1 MSAATVTA
9 GDSTK
14 MSVTL
19 TDWAY
24 EDTGLKINAGAGA
37 VPEPTVASLMMAA
50 MVVGGA
56 ALRRRPKSQPAASG
70 RAN

>member
-1 MSAATVTA
+1 
-9 GDSTK
+9 

-24 EDTGLKINAGAGA
+24 DDTGAKITAGAI
-37 VPEPTVASLMMAA
+37 PEPSVTSLMMAA

-56 ALRRRPKSQPAASG
+56 ALRRRPKSQAAG
-70 RAN
+70 NGQAN

>member
-1 MSAATVTA
+1 
-9 GDSTK
+9 

-24 EDTGLKINAGAGA
+24 DDTGGKITAGAI
-37 VPEPTVASLMMAA
+37 PEPSVTSLMMAA

-56 ALRRRPKSQPAASG
+56 ALRRRPKSQAAG
-70 RAN
+70 NGQAN